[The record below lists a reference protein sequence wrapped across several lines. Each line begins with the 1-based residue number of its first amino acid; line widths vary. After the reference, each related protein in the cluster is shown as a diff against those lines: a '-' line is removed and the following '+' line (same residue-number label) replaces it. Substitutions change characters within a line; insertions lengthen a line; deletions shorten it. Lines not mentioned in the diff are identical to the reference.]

1 MERVMKKVIKD
12 ATGITTKAIKLGFVG
27 LGFGLGVANRALGS
41 ALDGIKEGQSLSKRE
56 ESGESSDSPPIDTTQ
71 PLEDVIDETY
81 ARWAQMKEQASQ
93 QYSFE
98 EFKEQFHHLFHP
110 DEMSPEE
117 HLNLQENGET
127 KEMYQGDKS

>member
-1 MERVMKKVIKD
+1 MKKVIKD

-56 ESGESSDSPPIDTTQ
+56 E
-71 PLEDVIDETY
+71 IDETY